1 MTESLLAENKL
12 LRERAEKAEA
22 LERALKA
29 HAACATCINLAN
41 CKRMDVGLCR
51 GKFYDYSAWRFD
63 IGRYNVHEQEVTT

>member
-1 MTESLLAENKL
+1 MKEPC
-12 LRERAEKAEA
+12 ERCKA
-22 LERALKA
+22 LERALRKY
-29 HAACATCINLAN
+29 AACATCINLAN